1 MDVKA
6 ADIMTRDV
14 VCVQS
19 TTTLQ
24 GLVELFFSKLV
35 SGVPV
40 VEGEKLV
47 GIISK
52 TDLVT
57 HGLEKELSSIL
68 GKKTKG
74 SANVDLPDFENFLGL
89 DPSHETVGQV
99 MKSPVITAKP
109 STSVSEIVRIMLD
122 KKIHRIVI
130 TENEKVV
137 GIVTS
142 MDLLH
147 LLDTEGSKR

>member
-6 ADIMTRDV
+6 ADVMTRDV

-24 GLVELFFSKLV
+24 KLVELFFSKLV

-40 VEGEKLV
+40 IEGEKLV

-68 GKKTKG
+68 GKKMKG
-74 SANVDLPDFENFLGL
+74 SANVELPDFENLLGPYL
-89 DPSHETVGQV
+89 SQETVGQV
-99 MKSPVITAKP
+99 MKSPVITAKQ

-137 GIVTS
+137 GIITS

-147 LLDTEGSKR
+147 LLDKEGSKR

>member
-6 ADIMTRDV
+6 ADVMTRDV
-14 VCVQS
+14 VCVQT

-130 TENEKVV
+130 TKNEKVV
-137 GIVTS
+137 GIITS

>member
-14 VCVQS
+14 ICVQAS
-19 TTTLQ
+19 TTLQ
-24 GLVELFFSKLV
+24 ELVEFFFSKPV
-35 SGVPV
+35 GGVPV
-40 VEGEKLV
+40 VKGEKLV

-68 GKKTKG
+68 GEKMKG
-74 SANVDLPDFENFLGL
+74 SSSVDLPDFENLLGPDL
-89 DPSHETVGQV
+89 AQETVGQV

-109 STSVSEIVRIMLD
+109 STNVSEIVRIMLD

-130 TENEKVV
+130 TENKKVV
-137 GIVTS
+137 GIITS
-142 MDLLH
+142 MDLLR